1 MNAPRVIRARHGLS
15 SPPPLAGEVGR
26 PTGPREARPD
36 DRLRDS
42 EGGREGE
49 FLSKAAPSPS
59 LPRKRGR
66 EHIAAPLVSDK
77 NVCVDYAV

>member
-1 MNAPRVIRARHGLS
+1 MLAPHCMAERGDTLA

-26 PTGPREARPD
+26 RS
-36 DRLRDS
+36 DS

-49 FLSKAAPSPS
+49 FFFGNAPSPS

-66 EHIAAPLVSDK
+66 EHGAAAPIFDPNAVM
-77 NVCVDYAV
+77 DYAV